1 MSSIPG
7 VGLFTPVVHA
17 NIAQSNSSRISFA
30 LLARVVVVV
39 VVVVVVA
46 LPHADVASITRSS
59 CAFRTFASSPS
70 KRPAS
75 TWDTRRTS
83 RRGVDARSRRARAG
97 VVMTPPRARVASVG
111 R

>member
-30 LLARVVVVV
+30 LLARVVVV

-83 RRGVDARSRRARAG
+83 RRGVDAR
-97 VVMTPPRARVASVG
+97 VASVG

>member
-30 LLARVVVVV
+30 LLARVVVV

>member
-30 LLARVVVVV
+30 LLARVVVV

-97 VVMTPPRARVASVG
+97 VVMPPPRARVASVG

>member
-30 LLARVVVVV
+30 LLARVVVV

-97 VVMTPPRARVASVG
+97 VVLTPPRARVASVG